1 MKNIQFSKQ
10 ELEFIK
16 QYTIQEMS
24 AFSNGVR
31 NFADEAPAPKT
42 EGEAFVDSLIAQ
54 ADANQASKAA
64 AKASSDAGSIGDSTF
79 GSVANG
85 VKNAGASWA
94 DNASKNSFN
103 SASRGLTDT
112 LGSFFQNPGK
122 TWDSLGSGEKF
133 GLVGGAAALG
143 AIPLATFLMSK
154 KKNKWRNTLL
164 SMLPAAAIG
173 AGIAGAGMNPEL
185 YGNKSNDTGKT
196 GAGAKVDPME
206 KIFPMPKGVSE
217 FGKPNTHRVGPSTP
231 MTPIS
236 EMPKK
241 TSPEHISAQQKFGVG
256 NFKDIQESENPSL
269 LANPN
274 VEQKGPVVPPLNANV
289 SPSLDWKPDYD
300 KTVKGFGYK
309 NSLDTY
315 SPSEKQAILKSK
327 FSGGALT
334 LPSEFEDIE
343 DSKDFV
349 PDAMGIN
356 APVNG
361 TSEDLEKYYAK
372 QAQGLGIGTAHKLSS
387 GAKAKTGKSRGNV
400 TKHNQSISSEEIYKL
415 PSQWG
420 KPRFGHGPI
429 SNLNDPLFEWSLP
442 GGGFGRIPYTPVAL
456 RGIAMPTAGATKSKF
471 SK

>member
-1 MKNIQFSKQ
+1 MKTIQFSKQ

-42 EGEAFVDSLIAQ
+42 EGEAAIAN
-54 ADANQASKAA
+54 AKAA
-64 AKASSDAGSIGDSTF
+64 SSNAGSIGDSTF

-112 LGSFFQNPGK
+112 IGNLFKDPGK

-173 AGIAGAGMNPEL
+173 AGIAGVGMNPEL
-185 YGNKSNDTGKT
+185 YGDKSNDAGKT
-196 GAGAKVDPME
+196 GTGAKVDPME
-206 KIFPMPKGVSE
+206 KIFPMPKSVSE
-217 FGKPNTHRVGPSTP
+217 QGKRNTHGVGPPTP

-236 EMPKK
+236 EMAKK
-241 TSPEHISAQQKFGVG
+241 TSPEHIAAQQKFGAG
-256 NFKDIQESENPSL
+256 NFKDIQESGTPSL

-274 VEQKGPVVPPLNANV
+274 GGQKGPVVPPLNTNV
-289 SPSLDWKPDYD
+289 SSDLNWKPDYD

-309 NSLDTY
+309 TSLDTY

-327 FSGGALT
+327 FSGNALT
-334 LPSEFEDIE
+334 MPGEFEQAEKLKAFD
-343 DSKDFV
+343 
-349 PDAMGIN
+349 P
-356 APVNG
+356 
-361 TSEDLEKYYAK
+361 DLETDPKK
-372 QAQGLGIGTAHKLSS
+372 VSEGLGLGTHLGPITGRVSTK
-387 GAKAKTGKSRGNV
+387 GAKSAVQRF
-400 TKHNQSISSEEIYKL
+400 NQEFEPQRVNYDYIHKNPTPI
-415 PSQWG
+415 
-420 KPRFGHGPI
+420 FGHGPI
-429 SNLNDPLFEWSLP
+429 KDLNDPLFGWSLP
-442 GGGFGRIPYTPVAL
+442 GGGVGRIPFTPKSL
-456 RGIAMPTAGATKSKF
+456 RGISIPTRGVTKYKYSK
-471 SK
+471 